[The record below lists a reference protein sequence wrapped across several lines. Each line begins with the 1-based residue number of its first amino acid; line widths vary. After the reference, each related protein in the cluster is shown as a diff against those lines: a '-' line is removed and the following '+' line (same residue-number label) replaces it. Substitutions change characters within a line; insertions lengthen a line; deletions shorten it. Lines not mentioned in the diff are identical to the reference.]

1 MNLVAFEWIAW
12 RVFVVGACAAMF
24 IRLQWNAKPIEP
36 PTSIEAAFS
45 DLVTPDELAA
55 HKAKLLATVGEKST
69 RCARPVLRGEP
80 MPGPALADQL
90 AFDVKGP
97 LTVCIKDWPL
107 DQPPQTEPTIPQ
119 LEVIG
124 RCAGPLEAAV
134 RAAIGHAEGCSA
146 YGLGGPEPS
155 ELGPTLFA
163 GQVLGTRARELA
175 KSEPPTA
182 LWMLLDLM
190 RFGQDHARGHTDL
203 MLSMLGTAIE
213 NAAVEHAHAI
223 LERGKPANVEL
234 PGLDKQAT
242 RDLIARTAK
251 LEFKVVDDGSTPGVA
266 GRGSQ
271 YDELATA
278 LDVLL
283 ASEPSFGEAAASD
296 TPRVALDWGLAGLE
310 PASWVPPGGKR
321 SQQSPPVDR
330 NDPQAYGRA
339 VQLVVFGNLFP
350 IKIARA
356 CPADASL
363 AACFNGLSRPV
374 AVIDSD
380 GSPRSIVQ
388 QVLVETT
395 IPLLLFTL
403 RDYVVKRAQHHS
415 DLISMRLRVE
425 VMRHGCDRAA
435 LAKLATTPT
444 LGDAVQLD
452 YAPDAVTVRPP
463 AWAASTMLAEP
474 LTRRIACK

>member
-12 RVFVVGACAAMF
+12 RVFVTGACAAMF
-24 IRLQWNAKPIEP
+24 IRLQCGAKPIEP

-45 DLVTPDELAA
+45 YLVTPDELAT

-69 RCARPVLRGEP
+69 RCVRPVLRGEP
-80 MPGPALADQL
+80 LPGPAVTDQL
-90 AFDVKGP
+90 AFDAKGP
-97 LTVCIKDWPL
+97 LTDCIKDWGKTF
-107 DQPPQTEPTIPQ
+107 DQPPSKEPTTKQ

-134 RAAIGHAEGCSA
+134 RAAIGHPEGCSA

-155 ELGPTLFA
+155 DLGTTLFA

-175 KSEPPTA
+175 KTEPPTA

-190 RFGQDHARGHTDL
+190 RLGQDHARGHTDL
-203 MLSMLGTAIE
+203 MLLMLGTAIE
-213 NAAVEHAHAI
+213 SAAIERAHTIVEH
-223 LERGKPANVEL
+223 GKPANL
-234 PGLDKQAT
+234 
-242 RDLIARTAK
+242 
-251 LEFKVVDDGSTPGVA
+251 
-266 GRGSQ
+266 
-271 YDELATA
+271 DELATA
-278 LDVLL
+278 LEVLL

-296 TPRVALDWGLAGLE
+296 TPRMALDLGLAGLE

-321 SQQSPPVDR
+321 SQQSPPIDP

-339 VQLVVFGNLFP
+339 MQLVVFGNVFP

-363 AACFNGLSRPV
+363 AACFTGLSRPV
-374 AVIDSD
+374 AVVDND

-415 DLISMRLRVE
+415 DLIALRLRVE
-425 VMRHGCDRAA
+425 VMRHGCDRAG
-435 LAKLATTPT
+435 LSKLAATPA

-452 YAPDAVTVRPP
+452 YAADAVTVRPP
-463 AWAASTMLAEP
+463 AWSSSTMMAEP
-474 LTRRIACK
+474 LTRRIACR